1 MAASMIQAVDDSSLN
16 FHSLHC
22 ASAPPPAIAPS
33 MCLPHVWLQEHLSPS
48 AVAASKHKVKCRS
61 LKRKRATSGCCLCS
75 VIQIGGLV
83 PGEQQASGASKI
95 GDLFAAQS
103 WIFFFFFCL
112 PFLEWPLDGPLSK
125 PWHKDFRGR
134 FLFSNESHSFSF

>member
-1 MAASMIQAVDDSSLN
+1 MAASMIQAVDNSSLN

-22 ASAPPPAIAPS
+22 ASAPLPAIAPS
-33 MCLPHVWLQEHLSPS
+33 MCLPHVWLQEHLPPNPL
-48 AVAASKHKVKCRS
+48 AASKKLEVKCRS
-61 LKRKRATSGCCLCS
+61 LKRKRATSGCCLCL

-83 PGEQQASGASKI
+83 PGEHQARGASKI

-103 WIFFFFFCL
+103 WNIFWL

-125 PWHKDFRGR
+125 LRHRDFRGR
-134 FLFSNESHSFSF
+134 FLCSNESHSFSF